1 MESVNEVLGLLEGQA
16 ECESAMKQP
25 GGARVFE
32 EQELHAVERKLSTF
46 QEDVNAD
53 GVESCATAM

>member
-32 EQELHAVERKLSTF
+32 EQELHAVGRKLSTF
-46 QEDVNAD
+46 QEDFNAD
-53 GVESCATAM
+53 GIESCATAM